1 MSEQYPYQI
10 KENVGSTNQARNSG
24 NTGAYQNNN
33 QRNGNTGAYQINESG
48 SGSYQNSG
56 TTGYTPNSAAQN
68 QGVPNQSSNNRLLK
82 TIVTIVAVLVLVY
95 IVTIVIAGIGFHQQ
109 YRENQRRAQEQ
120 YEENVRR
127 MDQEYQERYREKTE
141 EMRKQHEEDVQR
153 MKDQYYGNSK

>member
-1 MSEQYPYQI
+1 MSDQYPYQI
-10 KENVGSTNQARNSG
+10 KENAGSTNQAGNSG

-68 QGVPNQSSNNRLLK
+68 QGVPNQSSNNNLAK
-82 TIVTIVAVLVLVY
+82 TILIIVAVLVFLYISIKAVGFIVY
-95 IVTIVIAGIGFHQQ
+95 QHEA
-109 YRENQRRAQEQ
+109 QRIQ
-120 YEENVRR
+120 
-127 MDQEYQERYREKTE
+127 QEYQKNAE
-141 EMRKQHEEDVQR
+141 EMRKQYEENVQR